1 MIMKEKTL
9 KRTDLVASRHINIEK
24 DSLPVDVRP
33 SEKSLLKLPYTFI
46 GASELEVLQA
56 IYNRNTFFCDGGV
69 SKTRGRGPGRGRG
82 RVRSLSFFKECCS
95 MIRVRARVDNNANP
109 NPNPKIAS
117 F

>member
-1 MIMKEKTL
+1 MKGKTL

-56 IYNRNTFFCDGGV
+56 IYNRNTFFATGV
-69 SKTRGRGPGRGRG
+69 SVKRGVG
-82 RVRSLSFFKECCS
+82 
-95 MIRVRARVDNNANP
+95 VRAVDGAGFGVYLFLKNAVL
-109 NPNPKIAS
+109 
-117 F
+117 